1 MTRGLVTLVLAF
13 VVLAAISSPTRAQP
27 VDLELVLAVDVS
39 GSIDFEEARLQRQGY
54 MAAFLDPV
62 VLGAIASGPHGRIA
76 VTYIEW
82 AGAFSRTHTID
93 WMIVDGPTSAER
105 FVAALED
112 ASLHRGRFTSI
123 SGAIEFALPMFEQ
136 NGFESDR
143 QVIDVSGDGPNNS
156 GRLVNEARDIAGFA
170 GVTVNGLAIINDRP
184 NPFGIPQM
192 KDLDIY
198 FEHCVIAGPGAFVV
212 VAEGFND
219 FGSAI
224 RRKLILE
231 IAGRMPN
238 NIHRV
243 QGYEPPPCDIG
254 ERMIQQY
261 RGLRLFDTF

>member
-1 MTRGLVTLVLAF
+1 VIQALSAFLVALGI
-13 VVLAAISSPTRAQP
+13 VVSAVTPSRATS
-27 VDLELVLAVDVS
+27 VDLESILAVDVS

-62 VLGAIASGPHGRIA
+62 VLGAIASGPRGRIT

-82 AGAFSRTHTID
+82 AGASSRTHTVD
-93 WMIVDGPTSAER
+93 WMIVDGPESAEQ
-105 FVAALED
+105 FVAALEA
-112 ASLHRGRFTSI
+112 ASLYRGRFTSI

-136 NGFESDR
+136 NGYESDR
-143 QVIDVSGDGPNNS
+143 QVIDMSADGPNNS
-156 GRLVNEARDIAGFA
+156 GRLVDEARDIAGFS
-170 GVTVNGLAIINDRP
+170 GVTVNGLAIINDHP
-184 NPFGIPQM
+184 NPFGIPQL

-224 RRKLILE
+224 RRKLFLE
-231 IAGRMPN
+231 IAGRMPD
-238 NIHRV
+238 NIHRA

-254 ERMIQQY
+254 ERMIQQF